1 MTDTTQQSLLEEIN
15 AEIRV
20 CTKCSLHESRT
31 NAVPG
36 SGPATADIMFVG
48 EAPGFHEDQQAE
60 PFVGASG
67 KYLTDLLAGIG
78 LKRSDVY
85 ITNIV
90 RCRPP
95 GNRDPFL
102 SEIDACEP
110 YLERQI
116 QVIKPRIIA
125 TLGRFSMAHFLPKA
139 KISKVHGQPVRE
151 NGRVYFPLFHPAAAL
166 RDPGLR
172 DVMAADFQKMKALI
186 KELEQN
192 PPDDTPPPPK
202 PQQLSLF

>member
-20 CTKCSLHESRT
+20 CTKCSLHESRI

-36 SGPATADIMFVG
+36 SGPVTADIMFVG

-102 SEIDACEP
+102 SEIEACEP

-116 QVIKPRIIA
+116 EVIKPRIIA
-125 TLGRFSMAHFLPKA
+125 TLGRFSMAYFLPKA
-139 KISKVHGQPVRE
+139 QISKVHGQPVRE

-172 DVMAADFQKMKALI
+172 DVMVADFHKMKALI
-186 KELEQN
+186 EELEQN
-192 PPDDTPPPPK
+192 PPDDAPPPPK
-202 PQQLSLF
+202 PKQLSLF

>member
-1 MTDTTQQSLLEEIN
+1 MTDANPQVQLQEIN
-15 AEIRV
+15 AEIRA

-31 NAVPG
+31 HAVPG

-85 ITNIV
+85 ITNII

-102 SEIDACEP
+102 SEIEACEP

-116 QVIKPRIIA
+116 QVIKPKIIA
-125 TLGRFSMAHFLPKA
+125 TLGRFSMAYFLPKA
-139 KISKVHGQPVRE
+139 KISKIHGQPVRE
-151 NGRVYFPLFHPAAAL
+151 GGRVYFPLFHPAAAL
-166 RDPGLR
+166 RNPGLR

-186 KELEQN
+186 GELEKN

-202 PQQLSLF
+202 PKQLSLF

>member
-1 MTDTTQQSLLEEIN
+1 MPDATQQSLLEEIN

-36 SGPATADIMFVG
+36 SGPATANIMFVG

-102 SEIDACEP
+102 SEIEACEP

-125 TLGRFSMAHFLPKA
+125 TLGRFSMAYFLPKA
-139 KISKVHGQPVRE
+139 KISKVHGQAVRE
-151 NGRVYFPLFHPAAAL
+151 SGRVYFPLFHPAAAL

-186 KELEQN
+186 EELDQN

-202 PQQLSLF
+202 PKQLSLF

>member
-1 MTDTTQQSLLEEIN
+1 MTDANQQTLLEEIN

-20 CTKCSLHESRT
+20 CTKCHLHETRT

-36 SGPATADIMFVG
+36 SGPAAADIMFVG

-67 KYLTDLLAGIG
+67 KYLTELLGGIG
-78 LKRSDVY
+78 FKRGDVY

-102 SEIDACEP
+102 TEIEACEP

-116 QVIKPRIIA
+116 QVIKPKVIA
-125 TLGRFSMAHFLPKA
+125 TLGRFSMAYFLPKA
-139 KISKVHGQPVRE
+139 QISKIHGQPVRE
-151 NGRVYFPLFHPAAAL
+151 GGRVYFPLFHPAAAL
-166 RDPGLR
+166 RNPGLR
-172 DVMAADFQKMKALI
+172 DVMAADFQKMKSLI
-186 KELEQN
+186 EELEKN

-202 PQQLSLF
+202 PKQLSLF

>member
-1 MTDTTQQSLLEEIN
+1 MPDTTQQSLLEEIN

-36 SGPATADIMFVG
+36 SGPVNADIMFVG
-48 EAPGFHEDQQAE
+48 EAPGFHEDQHAE

-102 SEIDACEP
+102 SEIEACEP

-125 TLGRFSMAHFLPKA
+125 TLGRFSMAYFLPKA
-139 KISKVHGQPVRE
+139 QISKVHGQPVRE
-151 NGRVYFPLFHPAAAL
+151 GGRVFFPLFHPAAAL

-186 KELEQN
+186 EELEQN
-192 PPDDTPPPPK
+192 PPDDSPPPPK
-202 PQQLSLF
+202 PKQLSLF